1 MRFAGITAAMRTPA
15 MGIMAGYSLAA
26 LTILST
32 VLILAFVSI
41 ASWSG
46 AASAQETEGRYDAI
60 ADILQDDEA
69 RARLIEDLRA
79 LGAGEETPLPIDIPE
94 EHQTVS
100 GAPSGQ
106 APEDVSLA
114 RQIAEY
120 TQSLAEGAVSE
131 VVSLYE
137 GVLSLEPEQVAAQ
150 TTGLLPAILDLAV
163 VVLTAVAAYYLMRA
177 AMSPIFGRVSAWVL
191 ADQGVYQLPKRIMAI
206 IGAAALDGLVILLA
220 WVAGY
225 AVALFAFGEAGAMDT
240 RQSLF
245 LNAFLLV
252 ESFKLIL
259 RVLFSSRYDGL
270 RLLPVAAEAADFW
283 NRWLA
288 RVSGLIGY
296 GLLVAVPIIN
306 FNISPIAGRLIAVL
320 IMLSAFLYALRVIL
334 ANREGIRDRILSR
347 ADETSMQ
354 ITKRILTVLGSL
366 WHWVAI
372 AYFAALT
379 LVTLFRPEDALPF
392 MAAATGQT
400 IAVVGGGI
408 VISMLL
414 TRVIVNGVRVPQQT
428 KQRLPMLE
436 GRLNAFVPLALKV
449 VRVLILIAVIALV
462 ADAWSLFDVAVWMAS
477 ETGIRTVAGMSSV
490 GTILFV
496 SVLIWVVTAS
506 WIEHRLSPETG
517 KGEPGAR
524 ERTLLTIFRNAFAV
538 VLITMTAMIALSEI
552 GLDIGPLIAGAGVL
566 GLAIGFGAQSLVQD
580 IITGVFIQLEN
591 AMNTGDVVTAG
602 GTTGTVERL
611 TIRSVGI
618 RDLSGTYHVIPF
630 SSVSTVSNYMR
641 EFAYHVGDYGIA
653 YRENTDD
660 AIVHLR
666 NAFDELQSDPAHS
679 GNILGDLEVHGVTSL
694 GDSAVNLRVRI
705 KARPGTQWGLG
716 RAYNRLVKRHFDA
729 AGIEIPY
736 PHMTLY
742 FGEGKDGGAPAA
754 PIRVVT
760 QDPDRPSPSGSSGSH
775 DTSADKDR
783 PPESRSNP
791 TFKGDFDE
799 ADR

>member
-1 MRFAGITAAMRTPA
+1 MRFAGITPTMKTMVGPLLPNVVILLTAFAI
-15 MGIMAGYSLAA
+15 GLA
-26 LTILST
+26 SM
-32 VLILAFVSI
+32 
-41 ASWSG
+41 ASWTGG
-46 AASAQETEGRYDAI
+46 AAAQEAEGRYDAI

-79 LGAGEETPLPIDIPE
+79 LGAGDDTALPIDIPE
-94 EHQTVS
+94 DHQTVA

-106 APEDVSLA
+106 APQDVSLA

-120 TQSLAEGAVSE
+120 TQSLAEGAVTE
-131 VVSLYE
+131 IVALYE
-137 GVLSLEPEQVAAQ
+137 GVLSLEMGQIAVQ

-163 VVLTAVAAYYLMRA
+163 VVITAVVAYYLMRA
-177 AMSPIFGRVSAWVL
+177 AVSPIFRRASAWVL
-191 ADQGVYQLPKRIMAI
+191 ADEGVYQLPKRIAAI
-206 IGAAALDGLVILLA
+206 VGAAVVDGMVILLA

-225 AVALFAFGEAGAMDT
+225 AVALFAFGQAGEMDT

-252 ESFKLIL
+252 EFFKLVL
-259 RVLFSSRYDGL
+259 RILFSSRFDGL
-270 RLLPVAAEAADFW
+270 RLLPVAAEDAAFW
-283 NRWLA
+283 NKWLA

-306 FNISPIAGRLIAVL
+306 FNISPIAGRLVSVL
-320 IMLSAFLYALRVIL
+320 IMLSAFLYAMRIIL
-334 ANREGIRDRILSR
+334 GSRDSIRERILRR
-347 ADETSMQ
+347 ANEASMQ
-354 ITKRILTVLGSL
+354 ITRTFLTMVGNL

-372 AYFAALT
+372 GYFAALT

-400 IAVVGGGI
+400 VVAVAGGI

-414 TRVIVNGVRVPQQT
+414 TRVIVKGVRVPEQT
-428 KQRLPMLE
+428 RHRLPMLE
-436 GRLNAFVPLALKV
+436 GRLNSFVPLALKV
-449 VRVLILIAVIALV
+449 IRILILIAVIALV
-462 ADAWSLFDVAVWMAS
+462 ADAWALFDAAAWMAS
-477 ETGIRTVAGMSSV
+477 EMGVQTVAGMSAIGS
-490 GTILFV
+490 ILFV
-496 SVLIWVVTAS
+496 AILIWIVTAS

-524 ERTLLTIFRNAFAV
+524 EKTLLTIFRNAFAV
-538 VLITMTAMIALSEI
+538 VLITMTTMITLSEI

-566 GLAIGFGAQSLVQD
+566 GLAIGFGAQTLVQD

-630 SSVSTVSNYMR
+630 SAVSTVSNYMR
-641 EFAYHVGDYGIA
+641 EFGYHVGEYGIA

-666 NAFDELQSDPAHS
+666 NAFEELRSDADHGP
-679 GNILGDLEVHGVTSL
+679 NILGDLEVHGVTSL
-694 GDSAVNLRVRI
+694 GDSAVNVRVRI
-705 KARPGTQWGLG
+705 KAKPGTQWSLG

-742 FGEGKDGGAPAA
+742 FGEGKDGQAPAA
-754 PIRVVT
+754 PIRILD
-760 QDPDRPSPSGSSGSH
+760 QKPERPAAPKASETSSA
-775 DTSADKDR
+775 ADNGER

-799 ADR
+799 SDR